1 MMQYGQRSTA
11 ATPRMPVARS
21 TLDGQWVVLVANDG
35 ELAAAD
41 ADGRVPV
48 MALAGNEQRY
58 LLVFRNAAKARQF
71 VASQDLVGAEPRMV
85 VRGNRDE
92 LVRIAR
98 AASVVGV
105 LVDYEPETQQYFAVT
120 DL

>member
-1 MMQYGQRSTA
+1 MMQYGHRTPA
-11 ATPRMPVARS
+11 AAPRVQVDRPS
-21 TLDGQWVVLVANDG
+21 IDGMWVVLVANDG
-35 ELAAAD
+35 ELTDAD

-58 LLVFRNAAKARQF
+58 LLVFRNAARARQF
-71 VASQDLVGAEPRMV
+71 ATQSELVGAEARMI
-85 VRGNRDE
+85 VRTNQSE

-98 AASVVGV
+98 SAGVVGV
-105 LVDYEPETQQYFAVT
+105 LVDYEATTQKYFAVT